1 MNGETSGT
9 NLALLAA
16 GALATFFTAFLAVYA
31 LPLADSTIS
40 TPTEQTVEYTEE
52 ALSGKSVYD
61 NEGCWFCHTQQV
73 RPVPSDV
80 GLGPAT
86 AADRY
91 ARDPRAT
98 IGLARIGPDLT
109 CTGDRLGDADD
120 LAAHLAAPR
129 ETRPR
134 SVMPNYDHLDAE
146 EMSALVSY
154 LTALVCGGD
163 S

>member
-1 MNGETSGT
+1 MNDESPGT

-16 GALATFFTAFLAVYA
+16 GTLATFFVAFLAVYA
-31 LPLADSTIS
+31 LPLADPAIS

-52 ALSGKSVYD
+52 ALRGKSVYD
-61 NEGCWFCHTQQV
+61 REGCWFCHTQQV

-80 GLGPAT
+80 GLGPMT

-98 IGLARIGPDLT
+98 IGLARIGPDLA
-109 CTGDRLGDADD
+109 CVGDRLDDAEE
-120 LAAHLAAPR
+120 LSAHLADPR
-129 ETRPR
+129 ESRPR
-134 SVMPNYDHLDAE
+134 SVMPNYDYLDSE
-146 EMSALVSY
+146 EMSALTSY